1 MNKKSFNRSKHRG
14 RILVIDDEPE
24 IGWIFSKKLGDNGYE
39 VLSSQTGKDGLNKV
53 RKNMPD
59 LVFLDLKLPDTSGVD
74 ILKEI
79 KAIDPEI
86 LVIMITAHETIQT
99 AVSTMKI
106 GAYDYIPKP
115 VPNERLEIIVD
126 KALESHRLRERVDFL
141 TKGTVALSEI
151 LGQSQVMQDLFKL
164 IKSVSA
170 HDVSVILR
178 GESGTGKELVARA
191 IHSLSKRKNKS
202 FVPVD
207 SATLPETLVE
217 SELFGY
223 EKGAFTGAVAFKIG
237 KFEMAEGG
245 TLFLD
250 EIGNLTTHIQI
261 KLLRVL
267 QERKIDRLGGKN
279 PIPIDV
285 RIISATNKDL
295 EEAINKS
302 EFRDDL
308 YHRLNVFEIVLP
320 PLREREEDVILIA
333 KHLLERF
340 NDEMGKSV
348 EEISGEVIDI
358 FRRYSWPGN
367 VRELENTMKFAV
379 ISAKDKVLP
388 KYLPDH
394 IIRNAGR
401 GPVGP
406 EQSRSGLWPRTTESP
421 VFSDPKGEF
430 DKLSLKEAKKNV
442 TENAEKYL
450 IEKALNDTNW
460 NKKKT
465 AQALGIDY
473 KGLFNKIK
481 KYNIKR

>member
-1 MNKKSFNRSKHRG
+1 MSKKSFNKIKHRG
-14 RILVIDDEPE
+14 NILVIDDEPE
-24 IGWIFSKKLGDNGYE
+24 IGWIFSKILGDNGYE
-39 VLSSQTGKDGLNKV
+39 VFSSQTGKGGLEKV
-53 RKNMPD
+53 RKNTPD

-74 ILKEI
+74 VLREI
-79 KAIDPEI
+79 KAIDPGI
-86 LVIMITAHETIQT
+86 LVIMITAYETIQT
-99 AVSTMKI
+99 AVSAMKM
-106 GAYDYIPKP
+106 GAYDYVSKP
-115 VPNERLEIIVD
+115 VPNERLKIIVD
-126 KALESHRLRERVDFL
+126 KAMESRRLKEQVDFL
-141 TKGTVALSEI
+141 TKGTGTLSEI

-164 IKSVSA
+164 IKSVSV

-191 IHSLSKRKNKS
+191 IHSLSKRKNKP

-223 EKGAFTGAVAFKIG
+223 EKGAFTGATALKIG

-267 QERKIDRLGGKN
+267 QERKIEHLGGKSS
-279 PIPIDV
+279 IPINV
-285 RIISATNKDL
+285 RIISATNKNL
-295 EEAINKS
+295 EEAIKKA

-320 PLREREEDVILIA
+320 PLRERGEDVILIA
-333 KHLLERF
+333 EHLLKRL
-340 NDEMGKSV
+340 NKEMEKSV
-348 EEISGEVIDI
+348 EEISSEVTDI
-358 FRRYSWPGN
+358 FGRYSWPGN

-379 ISAKDKVLP
+379 ILAKDKVLP
-388 KYLPDH
+388 KHLPDH
-394 IIRNAGR
+394 ITRNVADANTFVER
-401 GPVGP
+401 GAAF
-406 EQSRSGLWPRTTESP
+406 P
-421 VFSDPKGEF
+421 VFSNLKGEL
-430 DKLSLKEAKKNV
+430 DNLPLKEAKKNV
-442 TENAEKYL
+442 TEKMEKYL
-450 IEKALNDTNW
+450 IEKTLNDTNW

-473 KGLFNKIK
+473 KSLFTKIK
-481 KYNIKR
+481 RYNIARRSME